1 VRSCRPCR
9 AVPAERASIP
19 PYMADVLVLF
29 PQERDRRAIAAAGL
43 DRRHRVRFFGNDLDA
58 TEAFDPEAF
67 VVDAADVAADA
78 VVASKDQAALLAA
91 IVAQRR
97 GLPGPSPASLVACQH
112 KPTSRRIQRAVAP
125 DSTPR
130 FALLDGRLPF
140 APPFF
145 AKPVVGRLSQGARR
159 IEREA
164 DLDELEELEDYA
176 ARYERIMAVAG
187 VGGQATRGF
196 LAEELLTGLEVTLEG
211 YAHAGRVTTIG
222 ITDSILYPGTISF
235 ERFEYPTRLDAER
248 RAELAGLAKLM
259 VDAHGLDDAFF
270 NVEFF
275 VPERGPAGIV
285 ELNARIASQFEPL
298 VRRLD
303 GRSTYDA
310 LFEVATGRDPQ
321 WTAREPD
328 GFGVSYVIRV
338 FRDAIVDGVPEPEEG
353 LEILV
358 RPGLRLS
365 EQGTND
371 AGSYRLAIFCA
382 FGETREEA
390 LARARERARS
400 LSFRLSPDLAT
411 A

>member
-1 VRSCRPCR
+1 
-9 AVPAERASIP
+9 
-19 PYMADVLVLF
+19 MADVLVLF
-29 PQERDRRAIAAAGL
+29 PQERDRRAIAAAEL
-43 DRRHRVRFFGNDLDA
+43 DRRHRVRFFGDDLDA

-67 VVDAADVAADA
+67 VAEAAAVAADG
-78 VVASKDQAALLAA
+78 VVASKDQSALLAA
-91 IVAQRR
+91 IVAERR
-97 GLPGPSPASLVACQH
+97 GLPGPTPSSLVACQH

-130 FALLDGRLPF
+130 FALLDRRLPF

-159 IEREA
+159 IEGEA
-164 DLDELEELEDYA
+164 DLRELEELEDYA

-211 YAHAGRVTTIG
+211 YVHAGRVTTIG

-248 RAELAGLAKLM
+248 RAELAGLAALM
-259 VDAHGLDDAFF
+259 VDAHGLDDALF

-275 VPERGPAGIV
+275 VPERGPAAIV

-310 LFEVATGRDPQ
+310 LFEVATGRDPR
-321 WTAREPD
+321 WSAREPD
-328 GFGVSYVIRV
+328 GFGVSYVVRV
-338 FRDAIVDGVPEPEEG
+338 FHDAIVEAIPEAEDG

-358 RPGLRLS
+358 RPGLKLS

-371 AGSYRLAIFCA
+371 AESYRLAIFCA

-390 LARARERARS
+390 LAGARERARG
-400 LSFRLSPDLAT
+400 LDFRLSPVPA
-411 A
+411 AP